1 MLTMKIDTKLGI
13 ILSLMMI
20 KNGTLEINLSS
31 LKTKIRINLLLGG
44 ELLTLS
50 LMLDRYKG
58 AGSPMKALI
67 CCCYKLEC

>member
-1 MLTMKIDTKLGI
+1 
-13 ILSLMMI
+13 MI